1 MPFRV
6 FRVFRVF
13 FFENFFM
20 QRTTFLR
27 ASIAL
32 AAATL
37 MGTASAAPEPILIG
51 VPAPMTG
58 PNTQY
63 GDELKAGVLTA
74 IETLNAAGG
83 LNGRP
88 YQPVLIDDACE
99 PKQAVPAANRVI
111 NSGAKFAVAHVCSGV
126 TVPAAKIYEEEGIVA
141 ITPGATAPQVT
152 DNLKGSYFF
161 RTIGRDDQ
169 QGPFAASFIAA
180 RLNAQTI
187 VVLHDKQTYG
197 AGVAQHVKAS
207 LEKLG
212 ANIALYDGINAGDS
226 DYSAVITKLKT
237 IKPDVVFFG
246 GYPPEM
252 GLLLRQAKEQG
263 LQTQFMGAEGAFN
276 QSLVEIAGPALDGML
291 FTYPADFS
299 ARAENQAIVQA
310 FEKAQRPAN
319 GAYQMP
325 AYAAVQVLH
334 ESMKAVGPDPKKVAE
349 YMHSNR
355 FDTVIGPVAFDRKGD
370 LKNFDFVVFKLDKSG
385 QRKLVR

>member
-6 FRVFRVF
+6 FRVLRVF

-334 ESMKAVGPDPKKVAE
+334 ESMKAVGTDPKKVAE

-355 FDTVIGPVAFDRKGD
+355 FNTVIGPVAFDRKGD